1 MRRPDVGRFWN
12 ALSKWLEAE
21 SEVEFPAAAF
31 CQVKS
36 FPDGI
41 LQIGFRDGNLQAY
54 CFNCCPIPG
63 GVLGFVGFAFGIH
76 GVRFYFCCLGFSC
89 AFGEN
94 ATKQV
99 RFVHGVNTP

>member
-1 MRRPDVGRFWN
+1 M
-12 ALSKWLEAE
+12 EAE

-41 LQIGFRDGNLQAY
+41 LQIGFRDGNLPAY
-54 CFNCCPIPG
+54 CFNGCPIPG

-76 GVRFYFCCLGFSC
+76 GVSFISAVWVL
-89 AFGEN
+89 
-94 ATKQV
+94 V
-99 RFVHGVNTP
+99 VHLEKMLRNKCVSSMG